1 MAAYLITG
9 SSTFCSSFALS
20 FSLVSGG
27 LLGGS
32 IGGGGSRS
40 VGGFSGSNIGLG
52 LTFVGN
58 ISNIT
63 SVSVYGVGH
72 LLYTAIGHKN
82 IVRAT
87 GGVSISLLFLTV
99 VVRGVVVLDGPAVG
113 IGGRG
118 GWFFTVGGGGGSVGT
133 GKSGTNGKEAAG
145 C

>member
-1 MAAYLITG
+1 LAA
-9 SSTFCSSFALS
+9 SFALS
-20 FSLVSGG
+20 FSLVGGG
-27 LLGGS
+27 LLGGSGS

-40 VGGFSGSNIGLG
+40 VGGFSGGNVGLS
-52 LTFVGN
+52 LTLVGN

-82 IVRAT
+82 IVRTT

-118 GWFFTVGGGGGSVGT
+118 GGFFTIGGGGGPVGT
-133 GKSGTNGKEAAG
+133 GKSGANGKEAAG